1 MSFLNES
8 AMNGR
13 LDQFRILIVE
23 DEVFI
28 ALDLLHAV
36 EDAGGEA
43 VGPATTLAQALVL
56 IAADGL
62 HGAILD
68 ANLPDGHIGP
78 VLEALRPEVAVV
90 VHTGVD
96 LPRELKQRF
105 AHIPVFIKP
114 TPPAVLTGHLAT
126 LLQH

>member
-1 MSFLNES
+1 
-8 AMNGR
+8 MNGR

-28 ALDLLHAV
+28 ALDLLQAV

-68 ANLPDGHIGP
+68 VNLPDGISD
-78 VLEALRPEVAVV
+78 RC
-90 VHTGVD
+90 
-96 LPRELKQRF
+96 
-105 AHIPVFIKP
+105 
-114 TPPAVLTGHLAT
+114 
-126 LLQH
+126 